1 MLGFECRITNAEIA
15 QFQQTLEQLNR
26 LATEGAKTGYQEALL
41 DALLLYSRSSI
52 VSDPA
57 DKIVYLFAALESL
70 LLRNDN
76 EPITKN
82 LGERMAFMI
91 GKDVASRKAIVANTS
106 DTYQLRSA
114 FVHHGNSVGD
124 LETLRVLT
132 LNAWTCFYNALSW
145 QDRIQDKEQRIT
157 ALEDRKLA

>member
-1 MLGFECRITNAEIA
+1 MQHRSNQHIL
-15 QFQQTLEQLNR
+15 R
-26 LATEGAKTGYQEALL
+26 LKLQNIHQY
-41 DALLLYSRSSI
+41 
-52 VSDPA
+52 VSE
-57 DKIVYLFAALESL
+57 F
-70 LLRNDN
+70 
-76 EPITKN
+76 KN

-124 LETLRVLT
+124 LETLRVLM
-132 LNAWTCFYNALSW
+132 LNAWTCFYNALSG
-145 QDRIQDKEQRIT
+145 QDRIQDKEQLIT